1 MQINIQAE
9 DEETLLLYG
18 RQMNAKII
26 GVLFIQ
32 VSNSPTV
39 FVREASLTV

>member
-1 MQINIQAE
+1 MQINIQ
-9 DEETLLLYG
+9 DEGEERVLLYG
-18 RQMNAKII
+18 RQMNAEIT
-26 GVLFIQ
+26 GALFIQ